1 MLRYAIVETDDGLT
15 VVEVPEHRTA
25 EEIATSHHALLVDSR
40 LYESFQDAFDAMM
53 LIPNEPD
60 KRS

>member
-1 MLRYAIVETDDGLT
+1 MLRYAIVETEEGLT
-15 VVEVPEHRTA
+15 VVEVPEHRTP
-25 EEIATSHHALLVDSR
+25 EEVATLQRGLLVDSR

-60 KRS
+60 STS